1 MKKILVKTPQYEITF
16 ETICEKEY
24 QKINNLMNLIEKEFN
39 TDMNNHQQIRHEIL
53 DISNFIKR
61 LPTMVSEV
69 INSEH
74 KV

>member
-1 MKKILVKTPQYEITF
+1 MKLHLKLFVKKNI
-16 ETICEKEY
+16 K
-24 QKINNLMNLIEKEFN
+24 KINNLMNLIEKEFN

-69 INSEH
+69 ISSEH